1 MAMPP
6 LPTPPGGQTG
16 AAPPS
21 PGPEPRRKRRWV
33 RVVTG
38 VIVVAVSMVVGA
50 AITYALTRTEA
61 GAPPQGTPSAAESTP
76 TSNTPA
82 YSAAEREKAK
92 QRVCNVFD
100 ASVRHQSKR
109 GPMVD
114 ENGDPNIPAVVR
126 KLGSVAAVEHALT
139 PATPNDIVVAAR
151 RYTDSQLDLITAT
164 MGYAAADELNRLT
177 GDGNDATYAL
187 DDLCGLEH

>member
-109 GPMVD
+109 GP
-114 ENGDPNIPAVVR
+114 
-126 KLGSVAAVEHALT
+126 
-139 PATPNDIVVAAR
+139 
-151 RYTDSQLDLITAT
+151 AT